1 MTKVNGYP
9 PTNLHATDA
18 PAALRFYADK
28 FAKGETKRW
37 DLAAHLMEQAAEII
51 EGRAKEELTNL

>member
-18 PAALRFYADK
+18 AAALRFYADK

-37 DLAAHLMEQAAEII
+37 DLAAHLMKQAAEII
-51 EGRAKEELTNL
+51 EDRRK